1 MDKRYIHRTLTILT
15 ASLALAMSIASAGP
29 VLVVER
35 VLTPDA
41 ERLAVGFE
49 ARALCLRVVAEATLG
64 TLEIRGPRGCA
75 MCRAVGP

>member
-1 MDKRYIHRTLTILT
+1 MDPRYTRRILT
-15 ASLALAMSIASAGP
+15 TLAASLALAVSIASAGP

-35 VLTPDA
+35 VVTPDT

-49 ARALCLRVVAEATLG
+49 ARKLCLRVVAEATLG

-75 MCRAVGP
+75 LCRAVGP